1 MNNEDYDII
10 DLLSETFLKS
20 FKCMDS
26 DLNDFLI
33 NDSKDYQ
40 KELLS
45 KTYLIVNKLTGDIV
59 AYFSLLNDVIKLD
72 ETEKKVRNRI
82 NGHIPYSKHRSH
94 YSAVKLGHL
103 AVDKRFTGQGIGKYI
118 IDNLKFFFTHN
129 NRTGCRFLTVDAL
142 ASATGF
148 YKHNGFQFFTETDKN
163 DYTRLMYFD
172 LKTFL
177 ST

>member
-1 MNNEDYDII
+1 MNKEDYDIV
-10 DLLSETFLKS
+10 DLFQDTVLES
-20 FKCMDS
+20 FKCTEE

-45 KTYLIVNKLTGDIV
+45 RTYLVVNKLAGDIA

-72 ETEKKVRNRI
+72 ETEKKTRNRI
-82 NGHIPYSKHRSH
+82 NRQIPYNKHRSH
-94 YSAVKLGHL
+94 YPAVKLGRL
-103 AVDKRFTGQGIGKYI
+103 AVDERYAGQGIGRYVL
-118 IDNLKFFFTHN
+118 DNLKYIFTHG

-142 ASATGF
+142 SSATGF
-148 YKHNGFQFFTETDKN
+148 YECNGFQFFTDTDKE

-172 LKTFL
+172 LKAFR
-177 ST
+177 

>member
-1 MNNEDYDII
+1 MNKEDYDIV
-10 DLLSETFLKS
+10 DLFPTTVLES
-20 FKCMDS
+20 FKCTED

-45 KTYLIVNKLTGDIV
+45 RTYLVIHKFTGDIV

-72 ETEKKVRNRI
+72 ETEKRIRNRI
-82 NGHIPYSKHRSH
+82 NRRIPYNKHRSH
-94 YSAVKLGHL
+94 YPAIKLGRL
-103 AVDKRFTGQGIGKYI
+103 AVDERYAGNGIGRYVL
-118 IDNLKFFFTHN
+118 DNLKFIFTHS

-148 YKHNGFQFFTETDKN
+148 YEHNGFHFFTEADKG
-163 DYTRLMYFD
+163 DYTCLMYFD
-172 LKTFL
+172 LKDFL
-177 ST
+177 

>member
-1 MNNEDYDII
+1 MNRENLDIV
-10 DLLSETFLKS
+10 DLCPETILES
-20 FKCMDS
+20 FKCTED

-45 KTYLIVNKLTGDIV
+45 RTYLVIYKATEDIA

-72 ETEKKVRNRI
+72 ETEKKTRNRI
-82 NGHIPYSKHRSH
+82 NRHIPYSKHRSH
-94 YSAVKLGHL
+94 YPAVKLGRL
-103 AVDKRFTGQGIGKYI
+103 AVDEKYAGNGIGRYVL
-118 IDNLKFFFTHN
+118 DNLKYIFTHG

-148 YKHNGFQFFTETDKN
+148 YEHNGFHFFTELDKE

-172 LKTFL
+172 LKDFQ
-177 ST
+177 

>member
-1 MNNEDYDII
+1 MNKEDYDIV
-10 DLLSETFLKS
+10 DLFPETSLES
-20 FKCMDS
+20 FKCIED

-45 KTYLIVNKLTGDIV
+45 KTYLVIDKTSGNIA

-72 ETEKKVRNRI
+72 EAERRIRNRI
-82 NGHIPYSKHRSH
+82 NRQIPYNKHRAH
-94 YSAVKLGHL
+94 YPAVKLGRL
-103 AVDKRFTGQGIGKYI
+103 AVDKEYANQGIGRYVL
-118 IDNLKFFFTHN
+118 DNLKYVFTHG

-142 ASATGF
+142 SSATGF
-148 YKHNGFQFFTETDKN
+148 YEHNGFNFFTETDKD

-172 LKTFL
+172 LKSFQ
-177 ST
+177 